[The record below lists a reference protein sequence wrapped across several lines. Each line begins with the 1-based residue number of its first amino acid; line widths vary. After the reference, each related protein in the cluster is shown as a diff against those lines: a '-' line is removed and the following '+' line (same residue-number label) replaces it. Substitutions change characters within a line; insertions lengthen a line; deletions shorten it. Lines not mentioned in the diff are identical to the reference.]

1 MFEKKLENKLLI
13 KVGLLMD
20 SDQIY
25 KTEKLIKDI
34 EALLIINYQPL
45 CNVQNIQTYSGRD
58 LIIYNEGKH
67 KPLKKTVSTEELE

>member
-1 MFEKKLENKLLI
+1 
-13 KVGLLMD
+13 MD

-58 LIIYNEGKH
+58 LIIYNVGKF
-67 KPLKKTVSTEELE
+67 KPLRAIVSP